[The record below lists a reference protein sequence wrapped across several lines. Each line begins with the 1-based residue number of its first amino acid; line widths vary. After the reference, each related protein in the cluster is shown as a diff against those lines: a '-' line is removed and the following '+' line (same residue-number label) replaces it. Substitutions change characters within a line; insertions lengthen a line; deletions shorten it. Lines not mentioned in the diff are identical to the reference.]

1 MFEYAGIGG
10 FILLVLDVWAI
21 VSILSSSASTG
32 NKVLWTLL
40 VILLPLLEASGFEA
54 GSNQMPS
61 EALTTLTLMYAVL
74 PCALRLVAL
83 GLLAGTAFDGS
94 LQDTALKEV

>member
-40 VILLPLLEASGFEA
+40 VILLPLLGFIIW
-54 GSNQMPS
+54 
-61 EALTTLTLMYAVL
+61 
-74 PCALRLVAL
+74 
-83 GLLAGTAFDGS
+83 LLAGPRSARAG
-94 LQDTALKEV
+94 V